1 MLAVA
6 HGTSVYLYSLSAFL
20 LSYYEPNAS
29 IHLPCRD
36 APICLLKR
44 IYLNLHGGKEYLV
57 AGTQA
62 GDVFIIEAPSYFC
75 SKRLPLFPSA
85 IASIHLLPANLGR
98 RLRSTLLVSSTDG
111 TAAIVDIERAR
122 VMVTFPSHENSRLVS
137 FATKQGQNIV
147 ALTYE
152 DGICREWSMGEEEGG
167 VLLNPP
173 PSRGSGHVREEMD
186 GPGPGNEEKYDGEW
200 RVAHWQDEEERAE
213 EGDEGN
219 GLQLW
224 DMFCRVGIPS
234 AGINVRAVVAALETA
249 MSTAAQRSRQA
260 ERRVV
265 GNHPAIINAKS
276 LLTTLFPG
284 GTMELFLNDEE
295 EEEEEED
302 DWRFAIDQFFF
313 RRKQPATLGLIGAAN
328 RVSMITP
335 IATDSSPTVTS
346 IKLLAALTLIT
357 LLLEATGKKEYI
369 DKVVE
374 KMLQSH
380 LGKRK
385 VALGLFAKFWSDGN
399 PIIRWV
405 ARQCMDAFMS
415 ALTDDERKVV
425 VQYWSGY
432 LPIDVPPELSSAKE
446 VARSVIILGKLIT
459 DYDCDSY
466 NEG

>member
-1 MLAVA
+1 
-6 HGTSVYLYSLSAFL
+6 
-20 LSYYEPNAS
+20 
-29 IHLPCRD
+29 
-36 APICLLKR
+36 
-44 IYLNLHGGKEYLV
+44 
-57 AGTQA
+57 
-62 GDVFIIEAPSYFC
+62 
-75 SKRLPLFPSA
+75 
-85 IASIHLLPANLGR
+85 
-98 RLRSTLLVSSTDG
+98 
-111 TAAIVDIERAR
+111 
-122 VMVTFPSHENSRLVS
+122 MVTFPSHENSRLTS

-152 DGICREWSMGEEEGG
+152 GGTRREWSMGEEDGG

-173 PSRGSGHVREEMD
+173 PSRGSGHSREEVD
-186 GPGPGNEEKYDGEW
+186 GPVNEEKGDGEW
-200 RVAHWQDEEERAE
+200 RVVHWQDEEEREE
-213 EGDEGN
+213 EGNDGT

-224 DMFCRVGIPS
+224 DMFCRVGIPT

-284 GTMELFLNDEE
+284 GTMELFLDDEE
-295 EEEEEED
+295 EEEEEEED
-302 DWRFAIDQFFF
+302 GWRFAVDQFFF
-313 RRKQPATLGLIGAAN
+313 QRKQPATLGLIGAAN
-328 RVSMITP
+328 RVSMLTP
-335 IATDSSPTVTS
+335 TAEASSPTVTS

-357 LLLEATGKKEYI
+357 LLLEATGKKGYI

-399 PIIRWV
+399 PVIRWV

-415 ALTDDERKVV
+415 VLTDNERKVIIE
-425 VQYWSGY
+425 YWSSY
-432 LPIDVPPELSSAKE
+432 LPVNVPPELSSTKE